1 MEHYYMIS
9 LSENTRLPATPVL
22 ESPPREKY
30 TITILIGNSDDKL
43 TQKEWSSFY
52 NEVNVLTVI
61 HTTTTH
67 FAGASMPD
75 KPWQN
80 ACWVVDVS
88 KTHQHAILKE
98 HLDGLR
104 KKYRQDSIA
113 WVEGETKFIEQIACT
128 SGVAVYNKNMSNTST
143 AEDEL
148 TRILNESITE
158 SGTFYEL

>member
-1 MEHYYMIS
+1 MHVKRSSQNNMNTHLTDILHSVHSDAGESWKRTMEHYYMIS

-113 WVEGETKFIEQIACT
+113 WVEGETKFIE
-128 SGVAVYNKNMSNTST
+128 
-143 AEDEL
+143 
-148 TRILNESITE
+148 
-158 SGTFYEL
+158 